1 MAKTIKII
9 KTKFFLCLS
18 VFLSLVVVFMWL
30 DRENILV
37 KSAPNDPE
45 VNEMISQARALLKS
59 GELENSL
66 ITFEKYAMRG
76 HPVAMYH
83 VGRAYARGWGTKPN
97 LDKARHFFLLAAS
110 YSFAYRAETAYE
122 LGRLYQRSIGP
133 ECNEMAI
140 AWFLKS
146 LEWNHFKA
154 AVQLAIHHEKGLGT
168 PQNMARAIHYYK
180 IAASHGSEQ
189 ALLKYARVVL
199 TGRYGVKAD
208 PEHAYELV
216 NRALDSLIKR
226 ARNGSAGSSKQL
238 GRLYRDG
245 ELLPLDYEQ
254 AKYWLLHA
262 AQLGNTG
269 GMHDYAR
276 LMLTISDK
284 PAAHQEALEWL
295 RNAANKGHG
304 GAMNSLGKF
313 HLTQKYGLEKAGALA
328 WFKMGIAASHGA
340 AIEQMAK
347 LYLKGDLVEKNLEAA
362 VKLLEKGVSLGHSGS
377 ARLLK
382 RTQKSQTENPKSS

>member
-1 MAKTIKII
+1 MPKIIKII
-9 KTKFFLCLS
+9 KTNFFIWLS
-18 VFLSLVVVFMWL
+18 ILLSLVVIVMWL
-30 DRENILV
+30 DRESILV
-37 KSAPNDPE
+37 KSAPHDPE
-45 VNEMISQARALLKS
+45 VNEMISQARALQKK

-66 ITFEKYAMRG
+66 VTFEKYAMRG

-83 VGRAYARGWGTKPN
+83 VGRAYARGWGTKPD
-97 LDKARHFFLLAAS
+97 LDKARHFFLLAAG
-110 YSFAYRAETAYE
+110 YSFAYRAETAFE
-122 LGRLYQRSIGP
+122 LGRLYQRAIGP
-133 ECNEMAI
+133 ECNELAI
-140 AWFLKS
+140 SWFLKS
-146 LEWNHFKA
+146 LQWNYFKA

-208 PEHAYELV
+208 PEHAYTLV
-216 NRALDSLIKR
+216 NRALDSLLQR

-245 ELLPLDYEQ
+245 ELLPLDNEQ

-269 GMHDYAR
+269 GMHDYA
-276 LMLTISDK
+276 MLILSISDK

-295 RNAANKGHG
+295 RHAADKAHG
-304 GAMNSLGKF
+304 GAMNVLGKF
-313 HLTQKYGLEKAGALA
+313 HLSEQYGLKKAGAVA
-328 WFKMGIAASHGA
+328 WFKMGIDVSHGA

-347 LYLKGDLVEKNLEAA
+347 LYLNGDLVEKNIEAA

-377 ARLLK
+377 ERLLK
-382 RTQKSQTENPKSS
+382 RTQKSQAEKPKS